1 MNRVTV
7 MRELDLPKV
16 TITKMQK
23 MYSLY
28 KENLL

>member
-7 MRELDLPKV
+7 MRELDLSKV
-16 TITKMQK
+16 TIAKMQK